1 MNEPLITLADAG
13 KRYTK
18 YEDTPM
24 LTSAALR
31 FRQRTKRS
39 QLWAVRHVDFEVG
52 AGECVGVIGRN
63 GSGKSTMLQMLAGV
77 TAPTEGRVT
86 VRGKVAP
93 LISVGVGFHPEL
105 TGRENVYV
113 NAAILGLGRSE
124 VDRCFDS
131 IIAFADIG
139 EFVDTPVKFYSSGM
153 FVRLG
158 FAVAIHVRPKVLL
171 IDEVLAVGDLAFQ
184 MKCFDK
190 MNEIRDSGAT
200 IVIVSHNLNA
210 VRRMCERTML
220 LHLGEHR
227 FTGDTAEAISLYHE
241 LIGEIR
247 DPDNLDGGASGTRAG
262 EGSGARVL
270 SWQLVDAAGQ
280 STAYAEAGDDVTFE
294 AEVEFTA
301 PVEDPVFAF
310 SIVSEAGFVVYAE
323 STHLRPTGRFGPGER
338 TTFRTRMRP
347 DLATGS
353 FRAGLGVLDAGASET
368 LAVARP
374 THFYVHGR
382 NMVRGVADLAASFSV
397 GTIDASPVRPE
408 RSQSAGPSSP
418 SSPGQ

>member
-1 MNEPLITLADAG
+1 MPLIALVDAG

-18 YEDTPM
+18 YEDAPM
-24 LTSAALR
+24 LASAALR

-39 QLWAVRHVDFEVG
+39 KLWAVRHVDFEVG

-63 GSGKSTMLQMLAGV
+63 GSGKSTLLQMLAGV

-86 VRGKVAP
+86 VGGKVAP

-113 NAAILGLGRSE
+113 NAAILGLERSE

-131 IIAFADIG
+131 IVDFAEIG
-139 EFVDTPVKFYSSGM
+139 PFVDTPVKFYSSGM

-158 FAVAIHVRPKVLL
+158 FAVAIHVQPKVLL

-210 VRRMCERTML
+210 VRRMCNRTMV

-241 LIGEIR
+241 LIGEVR
-247 DPDNLDGGASGTRAG
+247 DPDDLAAGASGASAG
-262 EGSGARVL
+262 AESGARVL
-270 SWQLVDAAGQ
+270 TWQLVDGAGRR
-280 STAYAEAGDDVTFE
+280 TAHAEAGDEITFE

-310 SIVSEAGFVVYAE
+310 SIVSEAGLVVYAE
-323 STHLRPTGRFGPGER
+323 STHLRRTGRFGPGDR
-338 TTFRTRMRP
+338 TTFRTRLQP

-353 FRAGLGVLDAGASET
+353 FRAGLGVLDADARET

-374 THFYVHGR
+374 AHFYLHGR
-382 NMVRGVADLAASFSV
+382 NMVRGVVDLAASFTV
-397 GTIDASPVRPE
+397 GATDASAVRPE
-408 RSQSAGPSSP
+408 PSP
-418 SSPGQ
+418 SGSPSTPSASQ

>member
-1 MNEPLITLADAG
+1 MDQPLISLADAG

-18 YEDTPM
+18 YEDAPM

-39 QLWAVRHVDFEVG
+39 KLWAVRHIDFEVAG
-52 AGECVGVIGRN
+52 GECVGVIGRN

-113 NAAILGLGRSE
+113 NAAILGLGRAE

-131 IIAFADIG
+131 IVDFADIG
-139 EFVDTPVKFYSSGM
+139 SFVDTPVKFYSSGM

-158 FAVAIHVRPKVLL
+158 FAVAIHVRPNVLL
-171 IDEVLAVGDLAFQ
+171 IDEVLAVGDMAFQ

-190 MNEIRDSGAT
+190 MNEIRAGGAT

-210 VRRMCERTML
+210 VRRMCDRTMV

-241 LIGEIR
+241 LIGEVR
-247 DPDNLDGGASGTRAG
+247 DPEHLDGGASGTEPGR
-262 EGSGARVL
+262 GSGARIL
-270 SWQLVDAAGQ
+270 SWHMVGTDGER
-280 STAYAEAGDDVTFE
+280 TAHAEAGDDLVFE
-294 AEVEFTA
+294 AEIEFTA
-301 PVEDPVFAF
+301 PAVDPVFAF
-310 SIVSEAGFVVYAE
+310 SLVSETGLVVYAE
-323 STHLRPTGRFGPGER
+323 STHLRPTGRFDAGAR
-338 TTFRTRMRP
+338 TTFRTRVRP
-347 DLATGS
+347 ELATGS
-353 FRAGLGVLDAGASET
+353 FRVGLGVLDADGNET

-374 THFYVHGR
+374 AHFYLHGR
-382 NMVRGVADLAASFSV
+382 NMVRGVVDLGATFSV
-397 GTIDASPVRPE
+397 GEIDASGIR
-408 RSQSAGPSSP
+408 
-418 SSPGQ
+418 